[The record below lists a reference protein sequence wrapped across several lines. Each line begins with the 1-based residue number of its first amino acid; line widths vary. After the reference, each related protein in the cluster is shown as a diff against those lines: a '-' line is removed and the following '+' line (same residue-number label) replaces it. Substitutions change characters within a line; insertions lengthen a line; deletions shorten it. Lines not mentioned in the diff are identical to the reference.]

1 MKRFLMRR
9 AGALKIGFPRSSNEG
24 VRARSLAVVVAA
36 AVVALSSATGVSL
49 ATAPGQNGRLVF
61 QRQAGSHVQLFS
73 LSPDG
78 GGLRQLTHFGST
90 DAVWPAW
97 SPAGTKIAFERDF
110 ANHAAIATINSDGT
124 GFEVLTPHGLN
135 GGPSWSPDGKL
146 ITFGRYIPG
155 REASIWIMN
164 ANGRNVRRVTKNP
177 IPAADPCNCI
187 GQGSSVFSPDGKRI
201 AFTWTKGA
209 RKSAVFTVNVNGSG
223 LKQLTP
229 WGRGVADKIDWSPD
243 GSRILLSM
251 PEFGR
256 PGVSANVFSVRRDGS
271 DLEQLTHDTGGTI
284 NNGADSWSPDGQKI
298 IFVSN
303 RDGVYKTYWMNADG
317 TGTTEIPN
325 ADDAH
330 LISWSSSLAG

>member
-1 MKRFLMRR
+1 MRR
-9 AGALKIGFPRSSNEG
+9 
-24 VRARSLAVVVAA
+24 LAFVLAA
-36 AVVALSSATGVSL
+36 AVVALASAADVSL

-61 QRQAGSHVQLFS
+61 QRQAGSHTQLFS
-73 LSPDG
+73 VSADG
-78 GGLRQLTHFGST
+78 SGLLQLTHFASS
-90 DAVWPAW
+90 DALWPAW
-97 SPAGTKIAFERDF
+97 SPDGTKIAFERDY
-110 ANHAAIATINSDGT
+110 ANGGVIAAMRSDGT
-124 GFEVLTPHGLN
+124 GLQALTPRGLY
-135 GGPSWSPDGKL
+135 GEPSWSPDGKL

-164 ANGRNVRRVTKNP
+164 ASGRNVRRVTKNP

-201 AFTWTKGA
+201 AFTWTKGE
-209 RKSAVFTVNVNGSG
+209 RKRAVFTVNVNGSG

-243 GSRILLSM
+243 GSRILLTM

-271 DLEQLTHDTGGTI
+271 DLKQLTHDTGGAI
-284 NNGADSWSPDGQKI
+284 HNGADSWSPDGQKI
-298 IFVSN
+298 IFVSD
-303 RDGVYKTYWMNADG
+303 RDGVFKSYWMNADG
-317 TGTTEIPN
+317 TGRTEVPN

-330 LISWSSSLAG
+330 LISWSSSLAN